1 MERRAAAVRR
11 ERRGFTL
18 AELLVVVAIIAVL
31 VAVAIPAFSAAKDR
45 AQAGVCMANRRSLF
59 GELTYAN
66 MAQRL
71 TQAEADQMRDSF
83 GTVCPAGGAISVTV
97 GEKVTVTC
105 SVHGTTDSNSGEQ
118 ETVTISQSTINGF
131 MDFVREPGVNL
142 GGGRYNNHS
151 LRQAFF
157 DKNGNE
163 WPTLVVD
170 GKEYQIEPFV
180 AFSGNNGNETGVV
193 EDLEN
198 YTWLFA
204 REKTDG
210 TAVSNTFN
218 VPLVYNPR
226 DGQWYE
232 GRNYNGTG
240 QGKGSVTAKNL
251 DELEAKL
258 QETHA
263 NGKPKWRVVESWQ
276 ES

>member
-1 MERRAAAVRR
+1 MERRAAPVRR

-31 VAVAIPAFSAAKDR
+31 AAVAIPAFSAAKDR

-66 MAQRL
+66 MARRL

-97 GEKVTVTC
+97 GEKVTVRC

-118 ETVTISQSTINGF
+118 ETATISQNTRSSF

-142 GGGRYNNHS
+142 GGGRYNNDR
-151 LRQAFF
+151 LRESFF
-157 DKNGNE
+157 NQNGKQ
-163 WPTLVVD
+163 WPTLTVD

-180 AFSGNNGNETGVV
+180 AFTGNDKDEVMGN
-193 EDLEN
+193 LEG

-204 REKTDG
+204 REKRDDG
-210 TAVSNTFN
+210 QFVNGYS

-226 DGQWYE
+226 DGIWYE
-232 GRNYNGTG
+232 SRSYD
-240 QGKGSVTAKNL
+240 GKKQDSGAITAKDL

-258 QETHA
+258 RETHT
-263 NGKPKWRVVESWQ
+263 NGKPKWRALESWQ
-276 ES
+276 EG